1 MPFLD
6 DSGAR
11 PEQETNLLWRSTA
24 LISDQLERM
33 IALNLAWSLQLAPL
47 CLAVLAPLPGWA
59 RVLLASY
66 SIFAILPATGALMYA
81 LEQAAAGVPLSI
93 ALVLEGLKLKLR
105 PAFTRLLPLYS
116 LFYWLGLLAWYA
128 GQAHLLALDVL
139 CRLLLM
145 VLALLSLHWG
155 GLFAREEQLNALDIF
170 TRSMHLF
177 WQKPGLTLLCGFISL
192 VALLLGIISI
202 GGFFLIIPVLLG
214 LLQVQLYEQV
224 TRPHAPARNHSAR

>member
-59 RVLLASY
+59 RALLASY
-66 SIFAILPATGALMYA
+66 SIFAILPATGALLHG
-81 LEQAAAGVPLSI
+81 LEQAAAGVPLSTG
-93 ALVLEGLKLKLR
+93 LVIEGLRQRLR
-105 PAFTRLLPLYS
+105 QAFTRLLPLYS

-128 GQAHLLALDVL
+128 GQAHLLVLDVL
-139 CRLLLM
+139 CRLLLLL
-145 VLALLSLHWG
+145 LALVSLHWG
-155 GLFAREEQLNALDIF
+155 GLFAREEQLSALDIF
-170 TRSMHLF
+170 NRSLQLF
-177 WQKPGLTLLCGFISL
+177 WRKPGLTLLCGIYSL

-214 LLQVQLYEQV
+214 LLQVLLYEQV
-224 TRPHAPARNHSAR
+224 ARPHAPAHNHSA